1 MTMALLLKLLLVLLV
16 SSISGHNLQTGG
28 KELRIV
34 LIGKTGVGKS
44 ATGNTILG
52 REAFESRLSSSSVT
66 SENDKHRGVVD
77 GVNVAV
83 VDTPGLFDT
92 QLSNEDVLTKVA
104 SSISL
109 SAPGPHVFLVV
120 VQLGRFTKE
129 EESTLEKI
137 EETFG
142 PGASHELFQLAEEAI
157 EKEKRRILKQREE
170 QRRKEEEKIKGHLKG
185 EALKEAL
192 RKHELEQEALARKAA
207 ERNNGYLKTAVK
219 IAVGLSGVGKSASGN
234 TILGREEFESG
245 IGSSSMTLKSKSGTG
260 DVDGVLVTV
269 VDTPGLFHTEMS
281 EEELRKEMEEAVSLC
296 DPGPHAFLLVI
307 QLGRFTAQDQTA
319 LKELQKIYS
328 RGVKDFVVV
337 LFTYGDKLSKST
349 FTIEEFINKDANLQK
364 LVRRCSGRYVVFN
377 NNGMHNSNQRLRS
390 WSVKF

>member
-1 MTMALLLKLLLVLLV
+1 MPCCELLFEV
-16 SSISGHNLQTGG
+16 SLNYCSPAVSISTIDRLNQNSTPPGHNLQTGG
-28 KELRIV
+28 NELRIV

-52 REAFESRLSSSSVT
+52 REVFESQLSSTSVT
-66 SENDKHRGVVD
+66 AENEKHRGEVD

-92 QLSNEDVLTKVA
+92 QMSNVEVIKKLAV
-104 SSISL
+104 SVSL
-109 SAPGPHVFLVV
+109 SAPGPHAFLVV

-129 EESTLEKI
+129 EESTLEQI
-137 EETFG
+137 EKTFG
-142 PGASHELFQLAEEAI
+142 PGASH
-157 EKEKRRILKQREE
+157 
-170 QRRKEEEKIKGHLKG
+170 
-185 EALKEAL
+185 
-192 RKHELEQEALARKAA
+192 
-207 ERNNGYLKTAVK
+207 
-219 IAVGLSGVGKSASGN
+219 GVGKSASGN

-319 LKELQKIYS
+319 LKELQEIYS
-328 RGVKDFVVV
+328 RSVKDFVVV
-337 LFTYGDKLSKST
+337 LFTYGDKLRK
-349 FTIEEFINKDANLQK
+349 FTIKEFIDKDTNLQQ
-364 LVRRCSGRYVVFN
+364 LVCGGGGVSEEHPKDYHELIYDKQPRI
-377 NNGMHNSNQRLRS
+377 
-390 WSVKF
+390 